1 RVLFRSRDRDE
12 PHAHHAADP
21 VGLRPDL
28 HHDRRR
34 TRPAVPDPAAVH
46 VRAGL
51 LLRAARLRHRR
62 GAAAPAHRG
71 ARLDRLPAPAARG
84 GQAMTAAV
92 QTPETR
98 TTIDTAPRPAPR
110 RRMTRAAGTATASNA
125 VMIAIG
131 IAFLVPLLWV
141 VLASF
146 DTEASLSV
154 AWPERFSLGNYAAI
168 WNAETTFRPLWNS
181 LILCGGATVLTMVSA
196 VLCAYPLSR
205 YRFRA
210 KRPLLL
216 TIIFSTGL
224 PITAIM
230 IPVYSMFVQVNLI
243 DSMGGAILFLGA
255 SALPYAIFLTKGF
268 MDGVPLEIEES
279 AWTEGSGVLRTLW
292 SVVLPLM
299 RSGLSVRSEEHTSEL
314 QSRENLVCRLLLEK
328 KKNQ

>member
-1 RVLFRSRDRDE
+1 
-12 PHAHHAADP
+12 
-21 VGLRPDL
+21 
-28 HHDRRR
+28 
-34 TRPAVPDPAAVH
+34 
-46 VRAGL
+46 
-51 LLRAARLRHRR
+51 
-62 GAAAPAHRG
+62 
-71 ARLDRLPAPAARG
+71 
-84 GQAMTAAV
+84 MTAA
-92 QTPETR
+92 P
-98 TTIDTAPRPAPR
+98 TTTTAPAGGASAARPAPR
-110 RRMTRAAGTATASNA
+110 KGRSRAAGTKLASNL
-125 VMIAIG
+125 VMAAIG

-154 AWPERFSLGNYAAI
+154 AWPQRWSLDNYTAI
-168 WNAETTFRPLWNS
+168 WNEETTFRPLGNS
-181 LILCGGATVLTMVSA
+181 LILCGGATILTMVSA

-255 SALPYAIFLTKGF
+255 SSLPYAIFLTKGF

-279 AWTEGSGVLRTLW
+279 AWTEGAGVLRTLW

-299 RSGLSVRSEEHTSEL
+299 RSGLSVATIFTFVSMWG
-314 QSRENLVCRLLLEK
+314 NVFVPFMLLLSPDK
-328 KKNQ
+328 RPAAVTLYTFSSQYGQVAYGQLAAFSIFYSLPVVVLYLFLGRNLGQGFAAAGGVKG